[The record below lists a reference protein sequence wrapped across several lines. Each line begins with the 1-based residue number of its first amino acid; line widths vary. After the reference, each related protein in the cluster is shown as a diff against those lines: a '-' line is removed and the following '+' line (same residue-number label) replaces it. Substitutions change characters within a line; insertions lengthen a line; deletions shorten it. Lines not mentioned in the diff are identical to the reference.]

1 MNKKLFAVC
10 FMVCFCVMIFSTFAF
25 ANERN
30 CPLGVKVDIPNEY
43 QLDEQDEDSIFFT
56 SESSMSMIMIGV
68 VKLEAGQKLDTEM
81 KKELRDTICDD
92 KDIDIEYENNEKIG
106 NKQVYV
112 MTGLLSIDG
121 ETMKAY
127 IYVFQLKDKV
137 VFSLCVCTLEDTKR
151 EKIFDKIIE
160 SIY

>member
-1 MNKKLFAVC
+1 MNKKLFVIS
-10 FMVCFCVMIFSTFAF
+10 FMVCFCVVIFSTFAF
-25 ANERN
+25 AKERS

-43 QLDEQDEDSIFFT
+43 QLDEEDEDSIFFT

-68 VKLEAGQKLDTEM
+68 VKLEAGQKLDKAM
-81 KKELRDTICDD
+81 KKELLDTICND

-112 MTGLLSIDG
+112 MTGILSIDD

-127 IYVFQLKDKV
+127 IYVFQLKNKV
-137 VFSLCVCTLEDTKR
+137 VFSLCVCPLEDTKR